1 MLVISDVRAV
11 TAEGVRP
18 CSIMVEGGRIAGI
31 GPRDIVQGAGACHI
45 DAAGRLAVP
54 GFIDLHL
61 HGAMGLDVMAAD
73 LQVLERLSR
82 LLGKW
87 GVTAYCPTTASAPS
101 PQLVRAVATVA
112 EATRRSTE
120 PGWPGARVLGCN
132 VEGPYLARGRRGAQA
147 EDCLR
152 LPDLEELE
160 RLHAAAGDTL
170 RIFTLAPELPGAL
183 PAIRWLRARGI
194 IPGIG
199 HTDADQEEA
208 MAAVAAG
215 ATHATHTFN
224 AMRPLHHRDPGVLG
238 AVLDRDEVLAEVI
251 ADGRHVHP
259 AVVRLLCRAKGITR
273 VAAVSDLT
281 PLAGCPP
288 GEYDLY
294 GGRAVLTAE
303 AAVLKHSG
311 SLAGSVVPLS
321 GAFRNLREW
330 GFSPEEA
337 VCLTSTNA
345 AGHLG
350 LGERKGALRPGMDAD
365 LGVLDDDG
373 AVFLTLAMGRILH
386 GPGPLAAAPQK

>member
-18 CSIMVEGGRIAGI
+18 CSIMIEGDRIAGI
-31 GPRDIVQGAGACHI
+31 GPPDSDQGASACRI
-45 DAAGRLAVP
+45 DAVGRRAVP

-87 GVTAYCPTTASAPS
+87 GVTAYCPTTVAAPS
-101 PQLVRAVATVA
+101 RQLIRAVAVVA
-112 EATRRSTE
+112 EAARRSTE
-120 PGWPGARVLGCN
+120 PGWRGARVLGCH

-160 RLHAAAGDTL
+160 RLHAAAGATL
-170 RIFTLAPELPGAL
+170 RIFTLAPELPEAL

-194 IPGIG
+194 IPGMG
-199 HTDADQEEA
+199 HTDAGHEEA
-208 MAAVAAG
+208 LAAIAAG

-259 AVVRLLCRAKGITR
+259 AIVRILCRAKGVAR

-281 PLAGCPP
+281 PLAGHPP

-294 GGRAVLTAE
+294 GERIVLTAE
-303 AAVLKHSG
+303 SAVLKHSG

-337 VCLTSTNA
+337 VCLTSANA
-345 AGHLG
+345 ARHLG
-350 LGERKGALRPGMDAD
+350 FAEHKGALRPGMDAD
-365 LGVLDDDG
+365 IAVLDDDG
-373 AVFLTLAMGRILH
+373 AVFLTVAMGRIIH
-386 GPGPLAAAPQK
+386 GPGLPSAAP